1 MGGGTMPAVPEG
13 WLEGVA
19 TPVNGGGGSGGALR
33 TVDCENSPGGGT
45 WVDGVSLAGETT
57 EVDCEASSGKGIT

>member
-33 TVDCENSPGGGT
+33 TVDCENAPGGGT
-45 WVDGVSLAGETT
+45 WVDGVSLAEETT
-57 EVDCEASSGKGIT
+57 